1 MTPYDNPFQYEAA
14 NNLDAEMIADYY
26 VDDFNYARFIQ
37 SKRNIFVT
45 GERGS
50 GKTMALLFN
59 SWDVQKLMPEQTARA
74 AESVS
79 RVGVYVPCNTPL
91 IHRSEYELLDRFR
104 GSVLSEHYLALA
116 IAHALVTT
124 LENIPRVLDGADDA
138 LLRGEVN
145 GLFGSDLSEGLAL
158 FAGIR
163 TYLSR
168 ELLETQ
174 RAMNRPEGDAF
185 YENTFSFAS
194 VVVPLMHIC
203 ERGIPRLGGT
213 HFLLLIDDAHVLN
226 DSQVSC
232 LNSWIAY
239 RDHSLFSFKVATAKV
254 GTPTKVPASG
264 GAILEGHDYTTIDLE
279 APYLNRASSFYRLAT
294 RLIKK
299 RLERIGIDTNPEEF
313 FPENA
318 SMSTELR
325 EFEDLARKEA
335 RQKYDDNKSI
345 SDYVYKYAR
354 AMYFRSLSSKANRPP
369 YSGFETL
376 VFLSTGVVRNL
387 LEPCYW
393 MFDDAVSQSDF
404 DSRTGKC
411 ETVDSIAP
419 DIQTQVILRLSERM
433 WGWLENDISRDIEDC
448 NAVDGTR
455 AFQLL
460 DALATHFRDRLQHHE
475 SEPRALSFTISE
487 RTSPVLDDLLR
498 VIEILRKAQLIYI
511 RRGPAKDRGRREE
524 YFIPNR
530 ILWPIRGLDPVG
542 QHARVSIRATALWG
556 AAESGRLPLRD
567 ASREPELWD
576 ED

>member
-1 MTPYDNPFQYEAA
+1 M
-14 NNLDAEMIADYY
+14 
-26 VDDFNYARFIQ
+26 
-37 SKRNIFVT
+37 
-45 GERGS
+45 
-50 GKTMALLFN
+50 
-59 SWDVQKLMPEQTARA
+59 
-74 AESVS
+74 
-79 RVGVYVPCNTPL
+79 
-91 IHRSEYELLDRFR
+91 
-104 GSVLSEHYLALA
+104 
-116 IAHALVTT
+116 TT
-124 LENIPRVLDGADDA
+124 LEHVPGVLDGADDA
-138 LLRGEVN
+138 LLRAEVS
-145 GLFGSDLSEGLAL
+145 GLFGLDLPENLPI

-163 TYLSR
+163 IYLSR

-174 RAMNRPEGDAF
+174 RAMNKLEGDAF
-185 YENTFSFAS
+185 YDNTFSFAS

-203 ERGIPRLGGT
+203 AKDVPRLVGA

-226 DSQVSC
+226 HSQVSC

-239 RDHSLFSFKVATAKV
+239 RDHSLFSFKVAIAKV
-254 GTPTKVPASG
+254 GTRTKVPASG

-279 APYLNRASSFYRLAT
+279 APYLNSGSNFYGLAS

-299 RLERIGIDTNPEEF
+299 RLERIGVSAKSEDF
-313 FPENA
+313 FPQNA
-318 SMSTELR
+318 SMSVQLQK
-325 EFEDLARKEA
+325 FEEMARKEGA
-335 RQKYDDNKSI
+335 RRYDDSKSI

-354 AMYFRSLSSKANRPP
+354 AMYFRSLSSKANRVP

-393 MFDDAVSQSDF
+393 MFDDALSQLDSSSKTAERPVIDF
-404 DSRTGKC
+404 IPA
-411 ETVDSIAP
+411 E
-419 DIQTQVILRLSERM
+419 IQTQVILRLSERM

-448 NAVDGTR
+448 NSDDGRR

-460 DALATHFRDRLQHHE
+460 DALAGHFRERLQHHK

-487 RTSPVLDDLLR
+487 RNSPVVSDLLR
-498 VIEILRKAQLIYI
+498 IIEILRKAQLIYM
-511 RRGPAKDRGRREE
+511 RRGPAKDKGRREE

-556 AAESGRLPLRD
+556 AAESGNLSLRD
-567 ASREPELWD
+567 ANRGPELWD